1 MQILDQKEEKL
12 LQRKK
17 VLFKVDFEK
26 VTPKKDD
33 LKKQISEKL
42 KVDPELVVIEKADQG
57 FGARTAEVHA
67 LVYSDKSFMKKVEV
81 RNKKIKTEL
90 KKEEKK
96 E

>member
-1 MQILDQKEEKL
+1 MQILDQREEKL

-26 VTPKKDD
+26 TTPKKED

-42 KVDPELVVIEKADQG
+42 KVDPELVVVEKIHQG
-57 FGARTAEVHA
+57 FGTRTAEVHA
-67 LVYSDKSFMKKVEV
+67 LIYSDKNLMKKIEV
-81 RNKKIKTEL
+81 RNKKV

-96 E
+96 